1 MSSPLLF
8 GNSYFPSFIE
18 NPSYIAWPCIHP
30 SENFYSNMVKIA
42 EEVNSRTLP
51 PRIFEVQNKELS
63 IVGRNAHRIVDAI
76 MENYLEE

>member
-1 MSSPLLF
+1 MLF
-8 GNSYFPSFIE
+8 GNTYFPSFNE

-42 EEVNSRTLP
+42 GEVNSRTLDLP

-63 IVGRNAHRIVDAI
+63 IVGRNAHGIVDAI